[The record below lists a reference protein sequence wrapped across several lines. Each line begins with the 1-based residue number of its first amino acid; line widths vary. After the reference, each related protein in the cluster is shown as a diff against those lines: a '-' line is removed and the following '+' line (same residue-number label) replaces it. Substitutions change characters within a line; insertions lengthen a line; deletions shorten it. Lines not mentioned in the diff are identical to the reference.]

1 MREPKLLCLSFLP
14 RIFMRQGCILLRL
27 SQSRVQHRRRLFSSA
42 VLHTPSL
49 LQKSIIIRF
58 ESIVFFQSAIS
69 LPTWLTVSA
78 SAPTIMKHFN
88 RSLLTSDISNPQSQ
102 IIKVMFGQG
111 SKHFKHARVFSLWRL
126 QSESFFVLLG
136 NADISLPNSNI
147 FISMRKH

>member
-1 MREPKLLCLSFLP
+1 M
-14 RIFMRQGCILLRL
+14 
-27 SQSRVQHRRRLFSSA
+27 
-42 VLHTPSL
+42 
-49 LQKSIIIRF
+49 
-58 ESIVFFQSAIS
+58 
-69 LPTWLTVSA
+69 SA

-147 FISMRKH
+147 FISMRKHTEQPQLARAPTFKGNNYLP

>member
-27 SQSRVQHRRRLFSSA
+27 SQSRVQHTDADYSSSA
-42 VLHTPSL
+42 VHTPIPSL

-126 QSESFFVLLG
+126 QSESFLCSARQCRYFL
-136 NADISLPNSNI
+136 A
-147 FISMRKH
+147 